1 MKISKK
7 LAKEILVGNFENV
20 DLDTLQKCS
29 RARTNKFEYIKDLE
43 SSYQKA
49 GVTLRKK
56 DLENLDCMEL
66 VYLPNESYSRWSKGV
81 LLTDVL
87 ILTKWKKGYI
97 LYINR
102 EPSTNHKKYINLKVS
117 KELKKEIIARE
128 IEKLGFTI
136 KGGN

>member
-20 DLDTLQKCS
+20 DLDTLQKLS

-43 SSYQKA
+43 RAYQKA
-49 GVTLRKK
+49 GITLRKK
-56 DLENLDCMEL
+56 DLENLDYMEL
-66 VYLPNESYSRWSKGV
+66 IYLPNESYSRRSKGV

-87 ILTKWKKGYI
+87 ILSKREEGYI

-102 EPSTNHKKYINLKVS
+102 EPSANHKKYINLKVS
-117 KELKKEIIARE
+117 KELKEKIIARE
-128 IEKLGFTI
+128 IEKLGFAI

>member
-7 LAKEILVGNFENV
+7 LAREILVGNFENV
-20 DLDTLQKCS
+20 DLDTLQKWS
-29 RARTNKFEYIKDLE
+29 RARVNKFEYIKDLE
-43 SSYQKA
+43 KSYQKA

-56 DLENLDCMEL
+56 DLESLDYMEL
-66 VYLPNESYSRWSKGV
+66 VYLPNERYLGRSKGV
-81 LLTDVL
+81 LMTDVF
-87 ILTKWKKGYI
+87 ILSKWKEGYI

-102 EPSTNHKKYINLKVS
+102 EPSAEHKKHINLKVS
-117 KELKKEIIARE
+117 KELKEEIIAKE

>member
-20 DLDTLQKCS
+20 DLDTLQ
-29 RARTNKFEYIKDLE
+29 
-43 SSYQKA
+43 
-49 GVTLRKK
+49 
-56 DLENLDCMEL
+56 
-66 VYLPNESYSRWSKGV
+66 
-81 LLTDVL
+81 
-87 ILTKWKKGYI
+87 
-97 LYINR
+97 
-102 EPSTNHKKYINLKVS
+102 KYINLKVS